1 MASKIRIH
9 RSTGASAPSSLEFGE
24 LAATVE
30 QGTAGT
36 SANKAGRLF
45 IGNVSGN
52 PVEIGGEYT
61 HKLLDHTPGE
71 LHLTSAL
78 ITDAN
83 ANINGLRIAGIA
95 TITRTDITDTVTQN
109 LRVTGVGTFVAGLD
123 LNGNVTIGDNHTD
136 TLTINSRTGVSTDA
150 TFNNGIKVV
159 GLSTFSNSVDVN
171 ATTAFG
177 DDVTFETANT
187 KNILFDKSDNRLEFG
202 DNVKLSL
209 GDSEDFN
216 AHHDGT
222 NTILENST
230 NDFNIRS
237 SGDDL
242 NLFAADDVNINVQ
255 SNNPAIKC
263 IGQGAVELY
272 HNNIKKVETS
282 ATGLTITGTP
292 IISNLTATRVP
303 FVGSSKELVDNANFT
318 FGSNVLNI
326 VGRVDATDLDAGSNL
341 RAVTGVVTNFT
352 GTHNTLT
359 DTVGTGATFTTSF
372 RLGNGA
378 TDYSFP
384 VTRGADNQILISNG
398 SGVLAFE
405 DVPGTLV
412 ISAGAAGTDAVNLL
426 PDVLTIAATT
436 NETKT
441 TLSNN
446 TITVGL
452 STDIVVSGGATVSNN
467 LHVIGNLKVDGT
479 QTILNTVQ
487 VDVQDSTIGVGST
500 STASNTTAN
509 GAGFFVHGGGDGNKE
524 ILFNTVNSAFQVNQ
538 HWLPD
543 ADNTRDLGKAGQ
555 EWKDLFLDGTATIDT
570 LTINDGASTDEGADF
585 TFNGTSSKDMV
596 WDSSEG
602 ALKFSDNTDL
612 RLGNGDDLKLYHNGT
627 HSFINDSGT
636 GSLHIRTSQLIVQNA
651 GGTENMIVAN
661 PDGNVKLYFDNN
673 EKLQTKTDGVN
684 VVGELECDSLDV
696 DGDVDFDGG
705 QVTFSA
711 SNNTLDFADNA
722 EARFGD
728 SNDLKI
734 FHGGH
739 SYISNHG
746 GAGNLVLV
754 GNGTNNIV
762 MQPKN
767 GENSAIF
774 DSDGPV
780 ELYFDNVKK
789 FETKAYGIN
798 VTGTS
803 ETDTLIVTGVS
814 TVASLIFSAGTNT
827 NGIAYFDSNGQVQ
840 STVSPASGIS
850 TSNSILTTN
859 ASGVPIWTDTIDCG
873 TF

>member
-45 IGNVSGN
+45 IGNVAGN

-159 GLSTFSNSVDVN
+159 GLSTFSNAVDVN
-171 ATTAFG
+171 ATSAFG

-187 KNILFDKSDNRLEFG
+187 NNILFDKSDNSLKYG
-202 DNVKLSL
+202 DNVKAKFGN
-209 GDSEDFN
+209 GDLEII
-216 AHHDGT
+216 HDGT
-222 NTILENST
+222 DSRITSTT
-230 NDFNIRS
+230 NDLFIVNT
-237 SGDDL
+237 GDDIVL
-242 NLFAADDVNINVQ
+242 RTTDDVFVQ
-255 SNNPAIKC
+255 TSNNKDAIKA
-263 IGQGAVELY
+263 IGDGAVELY
-272 HNNIKKVETS
+272 HNNNKKLETT

-359 DTVGTGATFTTSF
+359 HTVGTGATFTTSF
-372 RLGNGA
+372 RLGSGA
-378 TDYSFP
+378 SDYSFP

-585 TFNGTSSKDMV
+585 TFNGASSKDMV
-596 WDSSEG
+596 WDSSAG
-602 ALKFSDNTDL
+602 ALDFADNALIQMGD
-612 RLGNGDDLKLYHNGT
+612 NDDLTFSHDGSASRIQDSFGALFIGGNLIELKTANLGEIYLSCNANGAV
-627 HSFINDSGT
+627 S
-636 GSLHIRTSQLIVQNA
+636 IRH
-651 GGTENMIVAN
+651 
-661 PDGNVKLYFDNN
+661 DNV
-673 EKLQTKTDGVN
+673 TKFTTKSDGVD
-684 VVGELECDSLDV
+684 VTGEVQCDSLDV
-696 DGDVDFDGG
+696 DGNVDFDGG
-705 QVTFSA
+705 QVTFNA
-711 SNNTLDFADNA
+711 TSNVLKFVDDAKA
-722 EARFGD
+722 QFGD
-728 SNDLKI
+728 SNDLSI
-734 FHGGH
+734 FHNGNH
-739 SYISNHG
+739 SKIRDEG
-746 GAGNLVLV
+746 TGNLYIESDN
-754 GNGTNNIV
+754 GNIFLRVNSNEQGVTV
-762 MQPKN
+762 VEN
-767 GENSAIF
+767 GA
-774 DSDGPV
+774 V
-780 ELYFDNVKK
+780 ELYHDNAEKLST
-789 FETKAYGIN
+789 ESYGVDI
-798 VTGTS
+798 TGTTQS
-803 ETDTLIVTGVS
+803 DTLIVTGVS